1 MLNIHQQL
9 VHLHTPNSCAERRL
23 DFILDMVKILRY
35 YWSKTES
42 GRSVFSVL
50 NTHQIHLHLHTH
62 TFVPIC
68 SMMLDFILDMV
79 NILTTESGRSLFS
92 VLNIHQELLHFHT
105 APTSCAEVLIDAGFQ
120 TRYGPHVLED
130 LFDAQ
135 PGFICIVALIVKCI
149 GKECSKGYHFN
160 ANQKI
165 LKDLNK

>member
-50 NTHQIHLHLHTH
+50 N
-62 TFVPIC
+62 
-68 SMMLDFILDMV
+68 
-79 NILTTESGRSLFS
+79 
-92 VLNIHQELLHFHT
+92 IHQELLHLHT